1 MASIG
6 GKVVLVTGAADGIGP
21 ALTVALAQA
30 GAVVLVHGDD
40 PGRLEDTVRVLG
52 AAVPGAVMRS
62 HCADFSSL
70 EEVRRLAAE
79 VAAAERR
86 LDVLVNNAGIGA
98 TVPGGGAR
106 QESADGHELRFAVNY
121 LARYALTR
129 LLLPLLWK
137 AAPSRVVNVS
147 PPGQQAINFGDV
159 MLTAGYD
166 GGRACRQSRLAQVMN
181 TFDLAAELSLAGIT
195 VNALAAEG
203 DAGTSAAAAVM
214 RLIVTSAGVI
224 GTGRLFAGNR
234 AVRADEQAYDED
246 ARRQLRELSGKL
258 TGI

>member
-21 ALTVALAQA
+21 ALTVALARA

-40 PGRLEDTVRVLG
+40 PARLGDTVRALG
-52 AAVPGAVMRS
+52 AAVPGAVVRG
-62 HCADFSSL
+62 HLADFSSL
-70 EEVRRLAAE
+70 EQVRRLAAE

-98 TVPGGGAR
+98 AVPGAGAR

-121 LARYALTR
+121 LAGYALTR

-137 AAPSRVVNVS
+137 AAPSRVINVS
-147 PPGQQAINFGDV
+147 PHGQQAINFGDV

-166 GGRACRQSRLAQVMN
+166 GGRACRQSGLAQVMN
-181 TFDLAAELSLAGIT
+181 TFDLAAELNLAGIT
-195 VNALAAEG
+195 VNALAAED
-203 DAGTSAAAAVM
+203 DAGAAAAM

-224 GTGRLFAGNR
+224 GTGRFFAGNR
-234 AVRADEQAYDED
+234 AARAGEQAYDEG
-246 ARRQLRELSGKL
+246 ARRQLRELAGKL